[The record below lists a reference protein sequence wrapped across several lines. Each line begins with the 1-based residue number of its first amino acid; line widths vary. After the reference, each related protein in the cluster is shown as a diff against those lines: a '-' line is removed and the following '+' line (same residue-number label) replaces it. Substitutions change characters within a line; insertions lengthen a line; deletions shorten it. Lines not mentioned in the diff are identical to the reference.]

1 MIFRFIF
8 VKKKMQKNEIA
19 LAAVCL
25 AALMFSLE
33 ISSVPVILPTLE
45 KKMHSGL
52 KDMQWVMNAYTI
64 ACTTVLMATGTLAD
78 RYGRKRIF
86 VIGIAGFGI
95 ASLVCGVAE
104 NVMVLIISRFIQGMA
119 GGAMLICQTA
129 ILSHQF
135 QEGKKR
141 SQAFGIWGIV
151 IGVGLGFGAIIGG
164 GIVFLTG
171 WQWVFWVHV
180 PLAVLTLML
189 VFRSIRESRDPRAGK
204 LDIWGVVT
212 LSSCIFGL
220 AYFFTQ
226 GQELGFG
233 SAAAIGIITVSAV
246 CFLIFLWVEKA
257 SAYPMFDLS
266 VFRIRD
272 FSGALMG
279 CIGMNFSFWPFMI
292 YLPIYFQNTLGYS
305 PMATGLSLLAYTLP
319 TLFLP
324 PLAETLSRRYHP
336 RVVIPLGLF
345 IIGLGFILMKAGSSF
360 ADASWLTMLPGMVLA
375 GVGLGLTTTPTTNT
389 TTGAVSHE
397 RAGMASGMDIS
408 ARLITLAINIAV
420 MGAILVAGTFSYLKN
435 IPFNSIASPSLY
447 GIAEE
452 IASGNTAQLRMK
464 YPELALDTAGNIV
477 HNALSQG
484 FGWVMLYGCIGVWIL
499 AVISFRIFRS
509 EKNDCQLTNYQC

>member
-1 MIFRFIF
+1 
-8 VKKKMQKNEIA
+8 MQKNNLA
-19 LAAVCL
+19 LVAVCL

-45 KKMHSGL
+45 EKLHAGL

-86 VIGIAGFGI
+86 MISIAGFGI
-95 ASLVCGVAE
+95 ASLVCGIGQ
-104 NVMVLIISRFIQGMA
+104 NVFILIVSRFIQGIT

-135 QEGKKR
+135 QQGKAR
-141 SQAFGIWGIV
+141 SRAFGMWGIV
-151 IGVGLGFGAIIGG
+151 IGIGLGFGAIIGG

-180 PLAVLTLML
+180 PLAILTLML
-189 VFRSIRESRDPRAGK
+189 VFRSTQESRDPQAGK
-204 LDIWGVVT
+204 LDIWGIVT
-212 LSSCIFGL
+212 LSASIFGL

-233 SAAAIGIITVSAV
+233 STAAIGIITASALS
-246 CFLIFLWVEKA
+246 FLIFLWVEKVNP
-257 SAYPMFDLS
+257 YPMFDFS

-292 YLPIYFQNTLGYS
+292 YLPIYFQNTLGYT

-324 PLAETLSRRYHP
+324 PLAEYLTRRYQP
-336 RVVIPLGLF
+336 RTIIPLGMF
-345 IIGLGFILMKAGSSF
+345 TIGLGFILMKAGSSV
-360 ADASWLTMLPGMVLA
+360 AHASWLTMLPGMALA
-375 GVGLGLTTTPTTNT
+375 GAGLGLTTTPTTNT
-389 TTGAVSHE
+389 TTGSVSAT

-420 MGAILVAGTFSYLKN
+420 MGTILVAGIFSHLKN
-435 IPFNSIASPSLY
+435 VSFSSIPSSDLY
-447 GIAEE
+447 VMAEE
-452 IASGNTAQLRMK
+452 IASGNTALLHTK
-464 YPELALDTAGNIV
+464 FPELYASGTAENIIQG
-477 HNALSQG
+477 ALSNG
-484 FGWVMLYGCIGVWIL
+484 FNWVMLYGGIGVWVL
-499 AVISFRIFRS
+499 AAISFRIFRS
-509 EKNDCQLTNYQC
+509 GKRDYHLANG